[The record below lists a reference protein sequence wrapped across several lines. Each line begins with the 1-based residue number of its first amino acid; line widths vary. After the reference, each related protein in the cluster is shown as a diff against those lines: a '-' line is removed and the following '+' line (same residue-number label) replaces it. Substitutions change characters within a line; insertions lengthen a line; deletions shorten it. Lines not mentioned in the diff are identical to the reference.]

1 MMLHLALS
9 LLLSASGDVL
19 IATNSAEVT
28 LTGPQA
34 TTVGSVVTA
43 LYPGVA
49 LADVLELQCAR
60 RHAVAGDAGV
70 PFCTVLRNE
79 PITASA
85 LFAFLSTPRMVTVG
99 PVAGARRVWLAPVQ
113 LAGGAA
119 TNVAALALATA
130 PASNG
135 YRIERFAAWRDSA
148 SPSVVRSSTQWARP
162 YAQAALHAFLSGL
175 TSGTEVVS
183 LGLDP

>member
-1 MMLHLALS
+1 MLHIALS
-9 LLLSASGDVL
+9 LFLSASGDVL
-19 IATNSAEVT
+19 IATSSAEVT

-34 TTVGSVVTA
+34 TTVGSIVTA

-60 RHAVAGDAGV
+60 QHAVAGDVGV
-70 PFCTVLRNE
+70 PWCTVLRNE
-79 PITASA
+79 PVTANA
-85 LFAFLSTPRMVTVG
+85 LFVYLSTPRMVTVG

-113 LAGGAA
+113 LTGSAA
-119 TNVAALALATA
+119 SNVATLALATA

-135 YRIERFAAWRDSA
+135 FRIERFAAWRDSA
-148 SPSVVRSSTQWARP
+148 VPSTVRSSTQWARP
-162 YAQAALHAFLSGL
+162 YAQAALHAYISGL
-175 TSGTEVVS
+175 ASGTEVVS